1 MRAVS
6 APANPGGESMTQTKP
21 RSGMSHP
28 PHTGDK
34 AGFWAFMLAMSVF
47 PIIIVLL
54 YVFNT

>member
-1 MRAVS
+1 
-6 APANPGGESMTQTKP
+6 MTDTTDTRR